1 MVRREEQ
8 PKCAHNLSRK
18 AAHLTY
24 AVSLGPSMMP
34 ASSDNQ
40 VQHSTN
46 GGDTRELAG
55 AFDWALETGERLG
68 RQEESWRTLHAR
80 SVSKSGEPCTE
91 GLYSRSDQQCGAAS
105 MIGFGQQVSSGNPQT
120 FVRPPNQPSV
130 PPTHSARPP
139 NPVEYLPH
147 IAAAQHRFLPPPG
160 TGPLMYPGNIHAQ
173 SGPRPPIQPA
183 FLPHPYP
190 IPAYPVQVLPPNIRP
205 NVQVSGANQ
214 QYPAQVPG
222 PPVSLNCSIADSHS
236 AMEPRFPTKSVRTRP
251 LRHRPMTYQP
261 FVLPMHSAQ
270 HPPPSRYPP
279 PIQQFPPTSAP
290 PPASYHPQSYPNTPP
305 YTERDSANEQSGSNW
320 GADWE
325 VTELKKSLYR
335 EFATLL
341 SSHGPLGERDQP
353 VLGLFMGMPTEARQL
368 IKECGGVKAFLLQS
382 PKFSEEGGKIFL
394 SDEPRTHVAVSSAD
408 SGQGSWESNA
418 ISSRPTCTSGI
429 NPNAME
435 FVPSECSFS
444 EASSDDVF
452 VEGETY
458 ESEQPDSESAF
469 KEIATAYGIR
479 VTRPEAYSLEDCSLE
494 GVSDGSLPEA
504 LPKTGPCVLAGA
516 GDAVQSEEIEGAEH
530 TFESSWAVVWDEQ
543 KMSEFSH
550 STSNA
555 GSSHWSTASEQ
566 LDSSVTMPTD
576 YEDKEDFKGT
586 AAGEL
591 VGVEN
596 SELVEE
602 ITVTT
607 NDDAKSQNADFA
619 VQLDNKGKQDSV
631 KGSGVVV
638 ESDLGESCIV
648 EDEVGECSNSVEN
661 HEAMAYDDTISKM
674 CKDADEMLQVFDR
687 SSSLCSDSYTYTIA
701 KGENIS
707 DQVTSNGTISFPKAE
722 GNANIPET
730 LTQTENGVNDAETTV
745 SEDTLCSCGTAV
757 GFPTFHEE
765 TATVEQSLDT
775 FFHDMQLN
783 KDRNNDAQEHDESCG
798 QENFNENNNNVDKQF
813 STDEIADCDTN
824 ENAEMGHVEKSLI
837 KERLCQAEMTNYN
850 LHQELNQTKEELN
863 SNFSKMR
870 DSEKALGDME
880 EECKN
885 LEKLIQEKEER
896 YQELQQYTIKMED
909 RVKKV
914 EEDLSE
920 IMEVSLTRAQEV
932 EKTVQAA
939 LGDKKQIRQLEEKV
953 TDLQE
958 ELETAKKALKTK
970 ESTTEASPLQLV
982 AVEKALTEKL
992 QQTEKWLWNYGKE
1005 IPEELKDDK
1014 EQVKD
1019 IQMTV
1024 QAAIVD
1030 QNQIHHL
1037 QEKVMSGLREEL
1049 ETAKKELKAKVYA
1062 AETAHLQLAAVEK
1075 ELTEKLQQSEAQ
1087 LQSSLQH
1094 NCSQDAPEEL
1104 KKVQERAT
1112 QAKLQ
1117 LAAVEKELTE
1127 RLQLTEAH
1135 LKQHC
1140 SQSVLEDEKQIH
1152 PLQEILFTV
1161 LEEKLETAKEEEMYQ
1176 LQHAAV
1182 VKELIEKLQLTQ
1194 AELQKSLQQFC
1205 SQDGANGKQIHQLQ
1219 EEVAALQTEL
1229 ETAKKEELSSLQH
1242 AAVEKNLIEKLK
1254 IAQEKL
1260 QKSLQQNCSQFVLE
1274 DQQQIRQLQE
1284 VLTTVLEEELESAK
1298 DKEMSLKNL
1307 KSREKVIIEK
1317 LELAQAQLQKS
1328 LEKDVADEKQIR
1340 QLQERVT
1347 CHQKM
1352 LEISKIHQI
1361 EQSQAIARREN
1372 LIEKIKLGQAQLQ
1385 KSLQHNCSQD
1395 MSDEKQTL
1403 QEKVTALQE
1412 ELETAKRELKTK
1424 EAAAEKAQL
1433 QHAAVEKELTDRLQS
1448 TEAKLQYSMQQYC
1461 SKDVPEDEQEMH
1473 QLQEKVTTLQEQ
1485 LETAKKETKGSATK
1499 VSPLQLEAVEKELT
1513 EKLQHVGAQLEKS
1526 LQMVKTV
1533 KKELKTKESAAEKAR
1548 LQHAAVEK
1556 ELTERLQHAEAQL
1569 QESLQNNCSL
1579 DELKKAKER
1588 ATQAE
1593 LKLGKML
1600 GEKLTLAGS
1609 HLQQN
1614 LSQCGPEEL
1623 KEFME
1628 LAQVLQQ
1635 RQKENEMTLIAGLEK
1650 EIELQKKLITNLQQ
1664 GLETAQEEGKTKEAA
1679 AKMTRLQLEAVEK
1692 ALTEKLQNTE
1702 AQLQDCLQ
1710 LNCSRDEINKIQEE
1724 IEKNG
1729 KKLTAI
1735 REEQD
1740 ADKKELKTAKSDAEK
1755 ARLQLAAVEKALTK
1769 KLQQTQA
1776 QLQKS
1781 LKQNCSQDASK
1792 EKQKLQKKITAL
1804 QEELETTKKEL
1815 KTKESAVEKA
1825 DLQLTAVEKEL
1836 TERLRQSEA
1845 ELQKSLQQNCNQD
1858 VADEKHTLKE
1868 KVTAL
1873 QEELENAKKEL
1884 AANKSAAEKA
1894 HLQHT
1899 AVEKELTEKLE
1910 HTATQLQNLNQKVPE
1925 ELRKAQEKLKLTEE
1939 QLQKALQQSLSRD
1952 ELKKAQVRATQ
1963 AELQLATVEKE
1974 LTEKLRLAEAQK
1986 VSENVVEE
1994 LVKAQKRATQA
2005 EIQVLNSTFRWCRS
2019 ELEEQYRE
2027 GERMYRFFTERCML
2041 GERELEKF
2049 SCDWQDYTSDILKQI
2064 TQVQL
2069 LYSTNVQRLQSGQP
2083 LSSLPQLSLVR
2094 PQMPRLPDL
2103 TANMLS
2109 PPDSYKLHLV
2119 PLCPIANQ
2127 SVSRPASPPLPM
2139 PTGNVD
2145 WSSCI
2150 PPPKPLQEDN
2160 STPDGTSSQ
2169 EAGNE
2174 NHSLKSDQH
2183 SSLPSNSKDSSTEN
2197 SNSST
2202 QEDSASQGKRSPEN
2216 DVQPPPKARVSEDKK
2231 RLRLPSGMS
2240 KAAAIPS
2247 GAVPVS
2253 KRRTRTESGS
2263 SCSSNV
2269 TEASVASVAGS
2280 SGPPGLV
2287 NLQEPMMP
2295 HSTSPAKSV
2304 SLSPA
2309 EKSQLAPKT
2318 GVELPKPS
2326 TGNEDSLHPETG
2338 QSASSQSQ
2346 GDQSTS
2352 MVQGA
2357 ARQPSCPTQT
2367 NPGPGYQNVAGLA
2380 QSGPGYQNVT
2390 GLAQSGPGYQNVTG
2404 FAQSGP
2410 GYQNVTSLA
2419 QSSAGYMA
2427 PHPMGLMP
2435 PGYAGQQAFSVPR
2448 QVPLGDGLQ
2457 FMPDIHK
2464 FSSTPPGVFEF
2475 AGHHLTPPNVL
2486 PRDQGAHPQVQPGAK
2501 DTAET
2506 PDSSLQPNKEQLKAP
2521 ASISTKTSDNQKT
2534 ASFTQAVRPK
2544 STIPTDK
2551 ARAMAQQALTEDA
2564 LDTRNKYQAL
2574 DTGIEDATEEVDEA
2588 APAAKGVAEHGGSD
2602 ETRRKAAS
2610 PVSQLSNV
2618 QQLSKFPEI
2627 EDSNNN
2633 NNEDEWQM
2641 QLSKKKRKVLA
2652 AVKESE
2658 APQTSGKAAAK
2669 QKLLDRLQADLPGYS
2684 REQLLNAA
2692 AAVRR
2697 ARHGTLSS
2705 LPFCI
2710 ISGMVKA
2717 ELYKSQ
2723 LPAQVETSNQPSSL
2737 TPPSS
2742 QVQTAPSSQPGTQAN
2757 NLVQATP
2764 SKQPGSPA
2772 SDQAAKAPL
2781 STEAQCT
2788 GTTQSFEASS
2798 SANQVIEATE
2808 GNLQLARS
2816 LLQLKY
2822 KTEMCSNFRSSGTCR
2837 FGDKCLYAHG
2847 ERELRRTPK
2856 LTPCPAMQ
2864 QKGHCP
2870 HGDSC
2875 IFAHSKNDLKAPAR
2889 TPEQVNP
2896 VAAVR
2901 RTSPTAR
2908 MRLVDLKKKKEQT
2921 EDRLDK
2927 KRPLWQTVE
2936 TKQRSQSLE
2945 ADVCAICVD
2954 DLYDLMGSCVRTLDC
2969 GHRFHDSCVSRWLL
2983 KEERTCP
2990 CCRQLALLPE
3000 EFPRLK

>member
-1 MVRREEQ
+1 
-8 PKCAHNLSRK
+8 
-18 AAHLTY
+18 
-24 AVSLGPSMMP
+24 
-34 ASSDNQ
+34 
-40 VQHSTN
+40 
-46 GGDTRELAG
+46 
-55 AFDWALETGERLG
+55 
-68 RQEESWRTLHAR
+68 
-80 SVSKSGEPCTE
+80 
-91 GLYSRSDQQCGAAS
+91 

-120 FVRPPNQPSV
+120 FGRPPNQTSQ
-130 PPTHSARPP
+130 PPTHCTRPP

-147 IAAAQHRFLPPPG
+147 IASAQHRFLPPPG

-236 AMEPRFPTKSVRTRP
+236 AMEPRFPTKGVRTRP

-279 PIQQFPPTSAP
+279 PMQQFPPTSAP

-305 YTERDSANEQSGSNW
+305 YTEPDCAKEQSGSNW
-320 GADWE
+320 GAGWEDWE

-382 PKFSEEGGKIFL
+382 PKFSEEGGKICL

-494 GVSDGSLPEA
+494 GVSGGSLPEA

-566 LDSSVTMPTD
+566 LDSNLTMPTD
-576 YEDKEDFKGT
+576 YEDKEDFK
-586 AAGEL
+586 
-591 VGVEN
+591 
-596 SELVEE
+596 
-602 ITVTT
+602 
-607 NDDAKSQNADFA
+607 
-619 VQLDNKGKQDSV
+619 
-631 KGSGVVV
+631 
-638 ESDLGESCIV
+638 
-648 EDEVGECSNSVEN
+648 ED
-661 HEAMAYDDTISKM
+661 
-674 CKDADEMLQVFDR
+674 
-687 SSSLCSDSYTYTIA
+687 
-701 KGENIS
+701 
-707 DQVTSNGTISFPKAE
+707 
-722 GNANIPET
+722 
-730 LTQTENGVNDAETTV
+730 GVNDAETTI
-745 SEDTLCSCGTAV
+745 SENTLCSCENAV

-783 KDRNNDAQEHDESCG
+783 KDGSNDVQEHDETCC
-798 QENFNENNNNVDKQF
+798 QANFNENNNNVDKQF
-813 STDEIADCDTN
+813 STEQIAECDTN
-824 ENAEMGHVEKSLI
+824 ENVEMGHVEKSLI

-850 LHQELNQTKEELN
+850 LHQELNQTKEELS

-870 DSEKALGDME
+870 DSEKALGYME

-914 EEDLSE
+914 EQDLSE

-939 LGDKKQIRQLEEKV
+939 LGDKKQIRHLEEKL

-1127 RLQLTEAH
+1127 KLQLTEAH
-1135 LKQHC
+1135 LQQHC
-1140 SQSVLEDEKQIH
+1140 SQPVSKDEKQIH

-1242 AAVEKNLIEKLK
+1242 AAVEKNLIEKLQ

-1473 QLQEKVTTLQEQ
+1473 QLQEKVTALQEQ

-1526 LQMVKTV
+1526 LQMLKTV
-1533 KKELKTKESAAEKAR
+1533 KKELKTKESAAEKAH

-1569 QESLQNNCSL
+1569 QESLQNNCSQ
-1579 DELKKAKER
+1579 DELKKAEER

-1710 LNCSRDEINKIQEE
+1710 LNCSRDELKKSQEE
-1724 IEKNG
+1724 LKKTEKKVASLEEKLDTI
-1729 KKLTAI
+1729 KKL
-1735 REEQD
+1735 Q
-1740 ADKKELKTAKSDAEK
+1740 KTQKSDAEK
-1755 ARLQLAAVEKALTK
+1755 ARLQHAAVKKELKE
-1769 KLQQTQA
+1769 KLQQIQA
-1776 QLQKS
+1776 QQQK
-1781 LKQNCSQDASK
+1781 DASK
-1792 EKQKLQKKITAL
+1792 EKQKLQEKITAL
-1804 QEELETTKKEL
+1804 QEELETAKKEL

-1836 TERLRQSEA
+1836 TERLQHTEA
-1845 ELQKSLQQNCNQD
+1845 ELQKSLQQNYNQD
-1858 VADEKHTLKE
+1858 VAVEKHTLKE

-1873 QEELENAKKEL
+1873 QEELEHTKKEL

-2127 SVSRPASPPLPM
+2127 SVSRPTSPPLPM

-2150 PPPKPLQEDN
+2150 PPPKPLQEKN
-2160 STPDGTSSQ
+2160 STPDGTSPQ

-2174 NHSLKSDQH
+2174 NHPLKSDQH
-2183 SSLPSNSKDSSTEN
+2183 VSLPSNSKGSSTEN

-2202 QEDSASQGKRSPEN
+2202 QENSALQGKRSPEN

-2247 GAVPVS
+2247 GAVLVS
-2253 KRRTRTESGS
+2253 KRRRRTESGS

-2295 HSTSPAKSV
+2295 HTTSPAKSV
-2304 SLSPA
+2304 SQSPA
-2309 EKSQLAPKT
+2309 EKSQLAPKS

-2338 QSASSQSQ
+2338 QSASNQSQDSQS
-2346 GDQSTS
+2346 
-2352 MVQGA
+2352 
-2357 ARQPSCPTQT
+2357 T
-2367 NPGPGYQNVAGLA
+2367 NIVHVAGLA

-2390 GLAQSGPGYQNVTG
+2390 GLAQS
-2404 FAQSGP
+2404 AS
-2410 GYQNVTSLA
+2410 
-2419 QSSAGYMA
+2419 YMA

-2448 QVPLGDGLQ
+2448 QVPLGAGLQ
-2457 FMPDIHK
+2457 FQPDIHK

-2486 PRDQGAHPQVQPGAK
+2486 PRDQGAHSQVQPGAK
-2501 DTAET
+2501 DTAEA
-2506 PDSSLQPNKEQLKAP
+2506 PSSLQPNKEQLKAS

-2544 STIPTDK
+2544 STIPSDK
-2551 ARAMAQQALTEDA
+2551 ARALVQQALTEDA
-2564 LDTRNKYQAL
+2564 LDTQNKYQAL

-2627 EDSNNN
+2627 EDNNN
-2633 NNEDEWQM
+2633 SNNEDEWQM

-2684 REQLLNAA
+2684 REQLLSAA

-2723 LPAQVETSNQPSSL
+2723 LPAQVETSNQPSSQ

-2742 QVQTAPSSQPGTQAN
+2742 QLQTAPSNQPGTRAN

-2764 SKQPGSPA
+2764 SNQPGSPA

-2788 GTTQSFEASS
+2788 GTTQSFEAGS

-2847 ERELRRTPK
+2847 EWELRRTPK

-2889 TPEQVNP
+2889 TPEQVKP